1 MLQPHAAE
9 STAAVQVE
17 KDKLTVRYTGQGA
30 HNNDVGAIQ
39 GNRPVPRKRR
49 VYYYEVT
56 VLDAGEKGLIGV
68 GFADKNFKM
77 GKQPGCVLLNLPL
90 CLFSPCF

>member
-1 MLQPHAAE
+1 ML
-9 STAAVQVE
+9 TAVSKDRVGFLAQVE

-56 VLDAGEKGLIGV
+56 VLDAGSKGLIGV

-77 GKQPGCVLLNLPL
+77 GKQPGWVLHLLQG
-90 CLFSPCF
+90 